1 MMNNKFDFLIVIDWL
16 VTPLMEIGA
25 EIALEKASQDKQIF
39 ILIIDDYLK
48 SEGFNKRLPNI
59 LSSYDIPK
67 KLERIILSSNFKN
80 IKVFRKKIY
89 KNIELN
95 SWPNQI
101 LAAYKDI
108 QKNEHE
114 PINKKLKNI
123 HLNNINVGE
132 GILSS
137 IISIT
142 KNKYPIYFNDKKII
156 RVIFDLFVRRYK
168 VYEDFFKEEFK
179 IENLVIFNGRFASSK
194 AIKSGISK
202 HKEAVNILFYER
214 SSTLERYRL
223 KPYSPHDREK
233 VVGEINKIWNE
244 CTNQNEAAKIAKTFF
259 KTKVSGKGTDWFPF
273 SKGIQEVE
281 NNKISEILNDYIKDD
296 KNKIISYFTSSEDEF
311 ESLGDLWLDQRF
323 QLSQK
328 NIIKELSSIAIKKNI
343 LLVIRV
349 HPNVNNA
356 SQESKSNWT
365 NIFKELPN
373 KNILIIKET
382 NNISSYSIVNNS
394 NIVVVYGSTIGIEA
408 LFLEKPVIVAGS
420 SFYFGTK
427 AKIQPAFKLGDLEKE
442 IDFLL
447 KNSIVSKENRRILKE
462 SSYPYGYWMY
472 TNGFKYKYFSPVTPI
487 RGFLLNCDLQKIH
500 RILSFFKK
508 ILKGLIL
515 SK

>member
-1 MMNNKFDFLIVIDWL
+1 MNEIDFFIVIDWL
-16 VTPLMEIGA
+16 ITPMMEIGA
-25 EIALEKASQDKQIF
+25 EIALEKASKEKQVS
-39 ILIIDDYLK
+39 ILIIDDYLR
-48 SEGFNKRLPNI
+48 SEGYNSRLPKI
-59 LSSYDIPK
+59 FSRYDIPN
-67 KLERIILSSNFKN
+67 KLERIILSKNFKN
-80 IKVFRKKIY
+80 IKVFRKKID
-89 KNIELN
+89 KNIEIN

-101 LAAYKDI
+101 LLAYKNI

-114 PINKKLKNI
+114 PINKTLKNI
-123 HLNNINVGE
+123 YLNNINVGE

-142 KNKYPIYFNDKKII
+142 KNKSPVYFNDKKII

-168 VYEDFFKEEFK
+168 FYENFFKEELK

-194 AIKSGISK
+194 AIKSGIRK
-202 HKEAVNILFYER
+202 HKQALNVLFYER
-214 SSTLERYRL
+214 SNTLERYRL
-223 KPYSPHDREK
+223 KPYSPHNREK
-233 VVGEINKIWNE
+233 IVEEINKLWNE
-244 CTNQNEAAKIAKTFF
+244 CSNQNEAAKIAKTFF

-281 NNKISEILNDYIKDD
+281 KNNISETLNDYIKAD

-311 ESLGDLWLDQRF
+311 ESLGDIWLDQRF

-328 NIIKELSSIAIKKNI
+328 NIIKELSRIAIKKNI

-356 SQESKSNWT
+356 SKESKSNWT

-373 KNILIIKET
+373 KNILIIKEC

-408 LFLEKPVIVAGS
+408 LFLGKPVVVAGS

-427 AKIQPAFKLGDLEKE
+427 AKIQPVFQFDDLEKK
-442 IDFLL
+442 IDDLL
-447 KNSIVSKENRRILKE
+447 KSSIDRIENKEILKE
-462 SSYPYGYWMY
+462 SSYPYGYWIY
-472 TNGFKYKYFSPVTPI
+472 THGFKYKYFSPVTPI
-487 RGFLLNCDLQKIH
+487 RGYLLNFDLQKTH
-500 RILSFFKK
+500 RNLSKLK
-508 ILKGLIL
+508 NAIKGLIF
-515 SK
+515 KKV